1 MKDKAQDARDW
12 LNENCEDA
20 EDSHDFVCRLR
31 NAMQGLDYEEG
42 CPALDFFFPAAIA
55 FETTID
61 KDRIENARIALEEVP
76 DVLDDLV
83 HTLSAASASA
93 INNKGSDEQINFIL
107 DELGDEQA
115 ILTLERIVEASSK

>member
-1 MKDKAQDARDW
+1 MKDKAQAARDW

-20 EDSHDFVCRLR
+20 DASHDFVCRLR

-42 CPALDFFFPAAIA
+42 CAALDFFFPAACA

-93 INNKGSDEQINFIL
+93 INNKGSDEQIDFIL